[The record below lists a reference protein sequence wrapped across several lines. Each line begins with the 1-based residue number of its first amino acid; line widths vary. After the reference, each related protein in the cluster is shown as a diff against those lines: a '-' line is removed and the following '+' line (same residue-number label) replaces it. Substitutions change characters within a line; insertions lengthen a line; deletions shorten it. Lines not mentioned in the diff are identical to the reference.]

1 MTEHTSLSE
10 TSIMQLESFIGGKI
24 GGYVETVR
32 ERGRGGARGKLRFDF
47 DSFLMKANA
56 GKFHFKSLHEKNVN
70 VQWTNVVFVVALR
83 VYVSVCVYVYV
94 YILCVCRLQRGS
106 HSSANATSFFGESQR
121 RLLPAMHSGM
131 KETRK

>member
-1 MTEHTSLSE
+1 
-10 TSIMQLESFIGGKI
+10 
-24 GGYVETVR
+24 
-32 ERGRGGARGKLRFDF
+32 
-47 DSFLMKANA
+47 MKANA
-56 GKFHFKSLHEKNVN
+56 GKFHFKSLHGKNVN
-70 VQWTNVVFVVALR
+70 VQWTNVVVFVVALR

-94 YILCVCRLQRGS
+94 LCVCRLQRGS

>member
-1 MTEHTSLSE
+1 
-10 TSIMQLESFIGGKI
+10 
-24 GGYVETVR
+24 
-32 ERGRGGARGKLRFDF
+32 
-47 DSFLMKANA
+47 MKANA

-70 VQWTNVVFVVALR
+70 VQWTNVVVVVVALR

-94 YILCVCRLQRGS
+94 LCVCRLQRGS

>member
-1 MTEHTSLSE
+1 MEWD
-10 TSIMQLESFIGGKI
+10 
-24 GGYVETVR
+24 
-32 ERGRGGARGKLRFDF
+32 RGELRFDF

-70 VQWTNVVFVVALR
+70 VQWTNVVVVVALH
-83 VYVSVCVYVYV
+83 VCVYAV
-94 YILCVCRLQRGS
+94 YICVLYVCCVCRLQRGS

-121 RLLPAMHSGM
+121 RLLRVMHSGM

>member
-10 TSIMQLESFIGGKI
+10 TSIMQLKSFIGGKI
-24 GGYVETVR
+24 GGYVETGR
-32 ERGRGGARGKLRFDF
+32 ERRAGGERGKLRFDF

-83 VYVSVCVYVYV
+83 VYVCVCVPC
-94 YILCVCRLQRGS
+94 ICFMCLQV
-106 HSSANATSFFGESQR
+106 ATRVAQFGER
-121 RLLPAMHSGM
+121 NVIFW
-131 KETRK
+131 